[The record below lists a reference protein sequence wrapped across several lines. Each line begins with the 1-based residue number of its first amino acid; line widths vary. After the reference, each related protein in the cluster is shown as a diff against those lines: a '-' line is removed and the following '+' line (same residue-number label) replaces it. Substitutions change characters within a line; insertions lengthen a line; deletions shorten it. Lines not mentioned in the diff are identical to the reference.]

1 MENLQQSLEQ
11 SEKTVTLLR
20 EQIAIL
26 TALAAQKNNPNEEH
40 EIKRI
45 TKENELL
52 GNELKKL
59 KQNLQYYEVQN
70 GVLQVDVPKGI
81 TKSALMS
88 DVSETSVVEKEC
100 NRENEKKQN
109 KEKKPKAEGNKKQ
122 QAPAEGAKEVDVS
135 QLNMKIGL
143 IVNVKK
149 HPDAD
154 ALYVEEVNV
163 GEEKNRT
170 IVSGL
175 VKHYTLDEMQNR
187 MGIFLC
193 NLKPAK
199 MRGVLSEG
207 MIMCASS
214 PEKVE
219 ILQVPTGSVIG
230 ERVTCE
236 GFPGEPDS
244 QLNPKKKVWEQI
256 QKDLFVTKDGTASYK
271 GGAFTVSGKGT
282 CVAPSM
288 RECIIK

>member
-1 MENLQQSLEQ
+1 
-11 SEKTVTLLR
+11 
-20 EQIAIL
+20 
-26 TALAAQKNNPNEEH
+26 
-40 EIKRI
+40 
-45 TKENELL
+45 
-52 GNELKKL
+52 
-59 KQNLQYYEVQN
+59 
-70 GVLQVDVPKGI
+70 
-81 TKSALMS
+81 
-88 DVSETSVVEKEC
+88 
-100 NRENEKKQN
+100 
-109 KEKKPKAEGNKKQ
+109 
-122 QAPAEGAKEVDVS
+122 
-135 QLNMKIGL
+135 MK
-143 IVNVKK
+143 
-149 HPDAD
+149 
-154 ALYVEEVNV
+154 
-163 GEEKNRT
+163 KNRT

-219 ILQVPTGSVIG
+219 ILQVPAGSVIG
-230 ERVTCE
+230 ERVICE
-236 GFPGEPDS
+236 GFPGEPDT